1 MTRIKQYDKGF
12 LDGQLSEAEVFLE
25 NLQTLKDELNGVG
38 YDSNRS
44 FINTLIADLEKFVG
58 GSK

>member
-1 MTRIKQYDKGF
+1 MTRVKQYDKGF
-12 LDGQLSEAEVFLE
+12 QDGQLSEAEVFLE

-38 YDSNRS
+38 YDANRS
-44 FINTLIADLEKFVG
+44 YINTLIADLEKFVD